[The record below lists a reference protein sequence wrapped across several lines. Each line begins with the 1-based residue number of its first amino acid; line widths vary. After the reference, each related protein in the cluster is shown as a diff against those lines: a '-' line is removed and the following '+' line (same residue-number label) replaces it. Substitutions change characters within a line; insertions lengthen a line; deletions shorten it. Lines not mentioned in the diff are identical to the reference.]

1 MRTLIGLFIGT
12 LFGIALTLSSMPVSA
27 QDARISGIRGVNHVG
42 LSVDNFEESVAFYTQ
57 KLGFPEAYR
66 FKNEQGQTTIAFV
79 QAGPNTFLEIAPSNA
94 NRPAGL
100 THFGVQ
106 VDNME
111 AAIAA
116 LKDRGV
122 MATAPREV
130 APQWSVSS
138 VTGPGA
144 RVELT
149 ALGSDSVLE
158 KATAGWRR

>member
-1 MRTLIGLFIGT
+1 MRILTGVMVGILIGIGLT
-12 LFGIALTLSSMPVSA
+12 RALTPVSA
-27 QDARISGIRGVNHVG
+27 QEARIAGVRGVNHVG

-57 KLGFPEAYR
+57 KLGFPEVYR
-66 FKNEQGQTTIAFV
+66 FKNDQGQTTIAFV

-94 NRPAGL
+94 NRPVGL

-111 AAIAA
+111 TTIGA

-122 MATAPREV
+122 TATAPREV

-149 ALGSDSVLE
+149 ALGSQSVLE
-158 KATAGWRR
+158 TATAGWRK

>member
-1 MRTLIGLFIGT
+1 MRTFTGVIVGIFVGIGLT
-12 LFGIALTLSSMPVSA
+12 IAVAPLSA
-27 QDARISGIRGVNHVG
+27 QAARIAGVRGVNHVG

-57 KLGFPEAYR
+57 KLGFPEVYR
-66 FKNEQGQTTIAFV
+66 FKNDQGQTTIAFV

-106 VDNME
+106 VDNMD

-116 LKDRGV
+116 LKDRSV

-138 VTGPGA
+138 VMGPGA

-149 ALGSDSVLE
+149 ALGSESVLE
-158 KATAGWRR
+158 KASAAWRR

>member
-1 MRTLIGLFIGT
+1 MRTFTGVMFGVLLGIGLT
-12 LFGIALTLSSMPVSA
+12 LAFTPVSA
-27 QDARISGIRGVNHVG
+27 QDVRIAGVRGVNHVG

-57 KLGFPEAYR
+57 KLGFPEVYR
-66 FKNEQGQTTIAFV
+66 FKNDQGQTTIAFV

-106 VDNME
+106 VDNMN
-111 AAIAA
+111 ATIAA

-138 VTGPGA
+138 VMGPGA

-149 ALGSDSVLE
+149 ALGSQSALE
-158 KATAGWRR
+158 TATAGWRR

>member
-1 MRTLIGLFIGT
+1 MRTGVGVIVGVILGV
-12 LFGIALTLSSMPVSA
+12 TLSLAFTPVAAQTSPMPGV
-27 QDARISGIRGVNHVG
+27 RGVNHVG

-57 KLGFPEAYR
+57 KLGFPEVYR
-66 FKNEQGQTTIAFV
+66 FKNDQGQTTIAFV

-100 THFGVQ
+100 THFGIQ
-106 VDNME
+106 VENME
-111 AAIAA
+111 ATIAA
-116 LKDRGV
+116 LKERGV
-122 MATAPREV
+122 MATMPREV

-149 ALGSDSVLE
+149 ALGPQSVLE
-158 KATAGWRR
+158 QSTAAWRK